1 MRPLPGDDVSKRP
14 RSYDNESPSTLPFT
28 QGHQHPGHQ
37 MTFALGDESTVDV
50 ALEHAS
56 ALLQR
61 PGEQRK
67 RPAHDVISDSS
78 QANFSDKD
86 NSKPK
91 ERSSRARHDAVSI
104 DSIASRPESPI
115 SLRAPAPCSPSHA
128 SQPLTPSL
136 LGTSRPTS
144 ALSSISS
151 RRGSFSGSFL
161 DDLTGSQVFS
171 VDNDSDNSNEGDTM
185 MASGTSPQL
194 IMPSIKMPSR
204 RPFTDTGKA
213 MGRLKVL
220 IAGDSGIGKTSL
232 IKAIV
237 QSCDHIVHVDPTNPS
252 PISLPQ
258 RGSTGGPV
266 RHGTKERPNSRLDT
280 GTTQITE
287 VYASTK
293 PYPEWWSELDDSR
306 VLRRRKSIDEAV
318 LERNICFVDTPGYSS
333 APSVSDYAPPV

>member
-1 MRPLPGDDVSKRP
+1 
-14 RSYDNESPSTLPFT
+14 
-28 QGHQHPGHQ
+28 
-37 MTFALGDESTVDV
+37 
-50 ALEHAS
+50 
-56 ALLQR
+56 
-61 PGEQRK
+61 
-67 RPAHDVISDSS
+67 
-78 QANFSDKD
+78 
-86 NSKPK
+86 
-91 ERSSRARHDAVSI
+91 
-104 DSIASRPESPI
+104 
-115 SLRAPAPCSPSHA
+115 
-128 SQPLTPSL
+128 
-136 LGTSRPTS
+136 
-144 ALSSISS
+144 
-151 RRGSFSGSFL
+151 
-161 DDLTGSQVFS
+161 
-171 VDNDSDNSNEGDTM
+171 
-185 MASGTSPQL
+185 
-194 IMPSIKMPSR
+194 
-204 RPFTDTGKA
+204 